1 MGSKKKLFLVTTVPM
16 SFVFFKGQLLLLKE
30 QFDVILISSP
40 EPALFDTAKANKVKS
55 KGIKMAREIDLF
67 SDLISLFHLLFYF
80 CRNRPDVLHAN
91 TPKASLLSLAAAWFC
106 RVDTRI
112 YYVHGLRYQG
122 TTGLKKKLLMNMEK
136 ISCFFATDIIAVS
149 NGVKLVLQSDQI
161 TSKKI
166 TVIWNGSV
174 NGIDL
179 DYFDPLHTDV
189 QDIRATHGIAEDDFV
204 FGFLGRLV
212 GDKGINELVDAFH
225 IISKRYPKIKLL
237 LVGSYE
243 NDLDPLSEDTI
254 LTIKT
259 NSNIIE
265 AGIQRDV
272 RSYLKAMDVFVF
284 PSYREGF
291 GIVLMEAAAMN
302 VPAIS
307 SDIIGCNEII
317 EDGINGFLIPVKN
330 REALLKAMTFALE
343 NPSVIEAM
351 SKDTRQMIKSKFEQE
366 ELWKNTIHHLIQITS

>member
-1 MGSKKKLFLVTTVPM
+1 MSDKKKLFIVTTVPM
-16 SFVFFKGQLLLLKE
+16 SFVFFKGQLILLRE
-30 QFDVILISSP
+30 EFDVTLISSP
-40 EPALFDTAKANKVKS
+40 ELELYKTAEFNRVKS
-55 KGIKMAREIDLF
+55 HGILMKREISLLN
-67 SDLISLFHLLFYF
+67 DLISLFKLIRYFYK
-80 CRNRPDVLHAN
+80 NRPDMVHGN
-91 TPKASLLSLAAAWFC
+91 TPKGSFLSMIAAYFC
-106 RVDTRI
+106 KVPTRI

-122 TTGLKKKLLMNMEK
+122 IAGLKRKLLMTMEK
-136 ISCFFATDIIAVS
+136 LSCYFATDIIAVS
-149 NGVKLVLQSDQI
+149 NGVQAVLHSDQI

-189 QDIRATHGIAEDDFV
+189 HDIRPTHGIAEDDFV